1 MLFALG
7 TTMKNKKIPKY
18 FGGKIF
24 LKRLYLM
31 TMELR
36 LSPYKDNFSIKRYYA
51 LEMLLTRP
59 FQKNRRRLFAFSGQS
74 GTFSL
79 TEIIKI
85 LSKWSSLKRISKLKY
100 LQGNLNMFG
109 HRFKN
114 DVWSTQVNNCFK
126 GAFHQIYVP
135 LFNPKETER
144 ENKIKMSKLHK
155 QQNDRSIGLPDFERS
170 QVIQ

>member
-7 TTMKNKKIPKY
+7 TTMKNRKIPKY

-59 FQKNRRRLFAFSGQS
+59 FQKNRRRLFAFSG
-74 GTFSL
+74 
-79 TEIIKI
+79 
-85 LSKWSSLKRISKLKY
+85 
-100 LQGNLNMFG
+100 
-109 HRFKN
+109 
-114 DVWSTQVNNCFK
+114 
-126 GAFHQIYVP
+126 
-135 LFNPKETER
+135 
-144 ENKIKMSKLHK
+144 
-155 QQNDRSIGLPDFERS
+155 
-170 QVIQ
+170 